1 MLADD
6 CTNEVCTY
14 WIKWPQVEGE
24 VLFKLKNFKLPEI
37 NLVKAWSLKKQQI
50 DSI

>member
-14 WIKWPQVEGE
+14 WIKRSQVEGE
-24 VLFKLKNFKLPEI
+24 VLLKNFKLAEI
-37 NLVKAWSLKKQQI
+37 NLKGWETEETT
-50 DSI
+50 DR